1 MPPAPL
7 KLRLFGEYKLYIHL
21 FAQSEHVPLTAQP
34 EHILLFAHP
43 ECRLHAQW
51 PLGSGD
57 ALQVVRTK
65 ERVQFVRIDECERH
79 DVIYVLYIFF
89 MCIYIYIYTYIYI
102 YIYIHK

>member
-1 MPPAPL
+1 MPPVPL

-57 ALQVVRTK
+57 DHQVARTK
-65 ERVQFVRIDECERH
+65 ERVQVVRTKECERH
-79 DVIYVLYIFF
+79 DVIYI
-89 MCIYIYIYTYIYI
+89 YIYI
-102 YIYIHK
+102 YIYD